1 MTIALSSRRFAANDQ
16 DQQAQLPSWATTRV
30 PAFGSPLPEDARPGF
45 ASLVL
50 RLRLALRR
58 DTSPQRMELLDQI
71 LDVAAE
77 SEQRMAD
84 QARRI
89 AELEALCGSDE
100 LTGLPNRRAFESH
113 MQRELAHAR
122 RHKGSGVLGFLDLD
136 DFKGI
141 NDRHG
146 HAAGDACLIHVARL
160 LRQSART
167 TDYAGRLHGDEFAIC
182 LPGIPL
188 VLARQ
193 RMNEL
198 CNTVASEPLLWGKT
212 RIELGVSFGLAPYDA
227 DSDLPALLR
236 DSDDAMYRHKQ
247 SKRLG

>member
-1 MTIALSSRRFAANDQ
+1 MTIALSTRRFAANDQ
-16 DQQAQLPSWATTRV
+16 DQQAHLPSWTADRV
-30 PAFGSPLPEDARPGF
+30 PAYGSALPQDSQPGF

-58 DTSPQRMELLDQI
+58 DANPQRMDLLDQI

-84 QARRI
+84 QERRI

-100 LTGLPNRRAFESH
+100 LTGLPNRRAFENH
-113 MQRELAHAR
+113 MQRELAHSR
-122 RHKGSGVLGFLDLD
+122 RQKSCGVLGFLDLD
-136 DFKGI
+136 GFKSI
-141 NDRHG
+141 NDQHG
-146 HAAGDACLIHVARL
+146 HAAGDACLIHVARH

-167 TDYAGRLHGDEFAIC
+167 TDYAARLHGDEFAIS

-188 VLARQ
+188 ALARQ
-193 RMNEL
+193 RMNAL
-198 CNTVASEPLLWGKT
+198 CSTVSAEPLLWGKT
-212 RIELGVSFGLAPYDA
+212 RIEIGISFGLAPYDA
-227 DSDLPALLR
+227 ESDLPGLMRA
-236 DSDDAMYRHKQ
+236 SDDAMYGHKQ